1 MAEDAHALLHHACEG
16 EIGACERLLAGGV
29 SVNAAPSSNGLTA
42 LHLCAHHGAKDAAR
56 FLIEQG
62 ADVDCVDAA
71 GYTPL
76 LSAAANGHDQIVAIL
91 IERGAA
97 HTHRV
102 RECPRRR
109 PLTHSQ
115 HTGTETVLAGLW
127 PELRRAARGA
137 AQGAGRRRGLTRG
150 SSRTRGRRSAT

>member
-29 SVNAAPSSNGLTA
+29 SVNAAPSPNGLTA

-56 FLIEQG
+56 FLIEHG

-76 LSAAANGHDQIVAIL
+76 LSAAANGHDQIVAML

-115 HTGTETVLAGLW
+115 QNW
-127 PELRRAARGA
+127 D
-137 AQGAGRRRGLTRG
+137 
-150 SSRTRGRRSAT
+150 